1 MRRRFATVFAVV
13 CVAPVLL
20 SGCMEERV
28 VAVRGGLQN
37 MPGAVGGIRPD
48 RPDSGESGG
57 IASNRWS
64 RYLEAY
70 GDPHAKLTGSEEDPR
85 RHIDEFGNVTLI
97 MRSPADVLYHTYW
110 TIQRGEW
117 EILYEQVIS
126 DRLKRNYV
134 EHFKD
139 PEESVRFLRRNRQDV
154 QQLLEVLP
162 GAEMTPGALLSTVGP
177 LAFRITASPEQTHG
191 KKFKSV
197 DVVIEDGVFR
207 LLLIK

>member
-1 MRRRFATVFAVV
+1 MRGFLLTVSAGLYL
-13 CVAPVLL
+13 ALL
-20 SGCMEERV
+20 SGCVEERV

-48 RPDSGESGG
+48 RSRSEDLPAGTSD
-57 IASNRWS
+57 RWG
-64 RYLEAY
+64 RYLAAY
-70 GDPHAKLTGSEEDPR
+70 GDPHAQLTGSESDPR

-97 MRSPADVLYHTYW
+97 LRSPADVLYHSYW

-117 EILYEQVIS
+117 ELLYDQVVS

-134 EHFKD
+134 EHFKE

-154 QQLLEVLP
+154 LQLLELLP

-177 LAFRITASPEQTHG
+177 LAFRITASPEQTFG
-191 KKFKSV
+191 KRFTSV
-197 DVVIEDGVFR
+197 DVIIEDGVFR